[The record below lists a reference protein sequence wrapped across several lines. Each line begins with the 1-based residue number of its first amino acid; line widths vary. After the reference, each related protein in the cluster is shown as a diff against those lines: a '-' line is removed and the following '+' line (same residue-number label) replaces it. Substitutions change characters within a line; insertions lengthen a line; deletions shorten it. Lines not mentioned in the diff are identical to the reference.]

1 MGQIIHATFQNGAFV
16 PDEPVSVAAGTRV
29 TVTVDEAATQGATAE
44 NQADVATS
52 SEAAFSSFVELSRKV
67 QLKSGIR
74 MTRDELH
81 DRD

>member
-29 TVTVDEAATQGATAE
+29 TLTVEEVPTTAKAALASHRVPTAE
-44 NQADVATS
+44 DIATFN
-52 SEAAFSSFVELSRKV
+52 EFCDRLSV
-67 QLKSGIR
+67 DSGGER

-81 DRD
+81 ERS